1 MLFAGWRIYRIA
13 MSGRTFFMY
22 QGQAANRL
30 VGSDTRFCF
39 SLYLGNRSIDMWT
52 CKCMDL

>member
-1 MLFAGWRIYRIA
+1 MLFAGLRIYRIA
-13 MSGRTFFMY
+13 MSGRTFFIY